1 MGEPSARMKHE
12 REEHEHEHDEERRV
26 QPRLAQYSVMKEA
39 NVNQDEGGVLKHDQL
54 EFVVPPGCVKENT
67 TLNLSVNEDR
77 SWDDPFK
84 VAFNDGQQPQRPVE
98 VFVRTA
104 GDIDILKKSIVLC
117 HLPNYED
124 GGQEEEVIDNAYF
137 EEDGEDPEP
146 KTIGALIPHFS
157 WFKFTVKGALLD
169 FNAMHVSENPEY
181 SRKWTQSNEGLTNTK
196 ALWDRPNFVLGY
208 LLPPLNT
215 KSRAILINNFEQ
227 DWGRNVAI
235 LYHASNPK
243 AIQCILQQG
252 FKLPSQLGG
261 VCPGHIQLN
270 ETIFGVNNWAD
281 AVFASV
287 SPKYVMAPVYAG
299 KSTLRKMLGKVGSL
313 FVMCGMVKDNMV
325 TFTML
330 QCRVKEQ
337 GLTKVPGEPSKL
349 AFPGTIGDDKYN
361 KCDGRMVK
369 NGLEDQMECRV
380 HDVNMIKP
388 YRMLMG
394 FIKRSEL
401 RAFFIDPDAIEL
413 AV

>member
-1 MGEPSARMKHE
+1 MK
-12 REEHEHEHDEERRV
+12 
-26 QPRLAQYSVMKEA
+26 SK
-39 NVNQDEGGVLKHDQL
+39 
-54 EFVVPPGCVKENT
+54 
-67 TLNLSVNEDR
+67 
-77 SWDDPFK
+77 
-84 VAFNDGQQPQRPVE
+84 
-98 VFVRTA
+98 
-104 GDIDILKKSIVLC
+104 
-117 HLPNYED
+117 
-124 GGQEEEVIDNAYF
+124 
-137 EEDGEDPEP
+137 
-146 KTIGALIPHFS
+146 
-157 WFKFTVKGALLD
+157 
-169 FNAMHVSENPEY
+169 
-181 SRKWTQSNEGLTNTK
+181 
-196 ALWDRPNFVLGY
+196 
-208 LLPPLNT
+208 
-215 KSRAILINNFEQ
+215 AILINNFEQ
-227 DWGRNVAI
+227 DWGRNVATV
-235 LYHASNPK
+235 YHASTPE

-325 TFTML
+325 HFTML

-380 HDVNMIKP
+380 HDVKMIKP

-401 RAFFIDPDAIEL
+401 RAFFNDPDAIEL
-413 AV
+413 AA